1 VARSTRISIV
11 EQSLQDIMERILEL
25 PRGPTAVEL
34 HRQARE
40 IALSVAAWQRAP
52 PSREDR
58 QATLGRVLALNID
71 VINAKKAVGR
81 S

>member
-1 VARSTRISIV
+1 MARSTRISIV
-11 EQSLQDIMERILEL
+11 EKSLQDIMERILEL

-34 HRQARE
+34 HRKAHE
-40 IALSVAAWQRAP
+40 IALSVATWQRVA

-58 QATLGRVLALNID
+58 QAALGRVLALNIE
-71 VINAKKAVGR
+71 VINARNSAGR